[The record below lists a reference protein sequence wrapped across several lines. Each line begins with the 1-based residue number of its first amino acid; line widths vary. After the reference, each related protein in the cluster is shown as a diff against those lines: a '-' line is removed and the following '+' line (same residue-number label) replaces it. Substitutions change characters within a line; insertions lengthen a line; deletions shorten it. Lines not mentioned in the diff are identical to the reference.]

1 MLIFCT
7 LKKGTTM
14 QLTKHQQ
21 RKHLR
26 KTFNPDRLAVILR
39 LCVIDVMYGFVFL
52 FPMLAAPLGLVKD

>member
-1 MLIFCT
+1 
-7 LKKGTTM
+7 M